1 MNDAWRN
8 NESLTRFPAKDRGWL
23 DKMMRKRDA
32 SAGCGKGHLRP
43 AFTEIET
50 GSTQRC
56 RLGTTKCEGL
66 TRRR

>member
-1 MNDAWRN
+1 VGDFTLLRVLVIEAGI
-8 NESLTRFPAKDRGWL
+8 SSHPFDLGPGVFDPAAHAAQR
-23 DKMMRKRDA
+23 
-32 SAGCGKGHLRP
+32 